1 MPARLHP
8 VAAPCGQSGAADL
21 ASAAP
26 LRRTGWPVWRGV
38 ASVLAAIGL
47 TLTLGACAI
56 LRMIDS
62 EVQSFVGTPPA
73 VAGATYQFERLP
85 SQQSQAAAQ
94 DHIEALAQT
103 ALQRVGLTPSPSDT
117 QPRYHVQVQT
127 QVVQFQPVSTRV
139 TPSTPPFMD
148 RYGAP
153 VHSPLLFLIQPPW
166 YGHTVQ
172 LVLRDAVNGQVAYET
187 KARFDGPWSDSA
199 ALWPTI
205 FEAALHDYPQAP
217 AGVRTITIELPR
229 SGQPPP

>member
-1 MPARLHP
+1 M
-8 VAAPCGQSGAADL
+8 
-21 ASAAP
+21 
-26 LRRTGWPVWRGV
+26 
-38 ASVLAAIGL
+38 
-47 TLTLGACAI
+47 TLGACAI
-56 LRMIDS
+56 PRMIDS
-62 EVQSFVGTPPA
+62 EVQSFLGTPPA

-148 RYGAP
+148 AYGTP

-166 YGHTVQ
+166 YGHSVHV
-172 LVLRDAVNGQVAYET
+172 VLRDAGIGQVAFET
-187 KARFDGPWSDSA
+187 HARFDGPWSDSA
-199 ALWPTI
+199 ALWPAI
-205 FEAALHDYPQAP
+205 LEAALRDYPQP
-217 AGVRTITIELPR
+217 TMGVRKVTIELPR
-229 SGQPPP
+229 SGPPTP